1 MDALIILLVGY
12 VILKSIFSGGDD
24 YDKKPKHRKRRK
36 KSSFGMIPL
45 RIPITTRGTDR
56 MGIRTDFK
64 IVKNE
69 LICPKLLDIP
79 KESRTF
85 ALLESATLPVE
96 QRTRAELF
104 LYIRLWI
111 IQIPLLKFL
120 L

>member
-1 MDALIILLVGY
+1 MIMTRSPNAAEEGNH
-12 VILKSIFSGGDD
+12 
-24 YDKKPKHRKRRK
+24 P
-36 KSSFGMIPL
+36 FGMIPL

-56 MGIRTDFK
+56 MGIRIGFK

>member
-36 KSSFGMIPL
+36 KS
-45 RIPITTRGTDR
+45 
-56 MGIRTDFK
+56 
-64 IVKNE
+64 
-69 LICPKLLDIP
+69 
-79 KESRTF
+79 F

>member
-1 MDALIILLVGY
+1 MTTI
-12 VILKSIFSGGDD
+12 KSPNTA
-24 YDKKPKHRKRRK
+24 KEERNHP
-36 KSSFGMIPL
+36 FGMIPL

-56 MGIRTDFK
+56 MGIRTGFK

-85 ALLESATLPVE
+85 ALLESE

>member
-1 MDALIILLVGY
+1 M
-12 VILKSIFSGGDD
+12 
-24 YDKKPKHRKRRK
+24 
-36 KSSFGMIPL
+36 
-45 RIPITTRGTDR
+45 
-56 MGIRTDFK
+56 
-64 IVKNE
+64 
-69 LICPKLLDIP
+69 ICPKLLDIP

>member
-36 KSSFGMIPL
+36 KSSFWDDTPTYSDYDTWNRSHG
-45 RIPITTRGTDR
+45 DR
-56 MGIRTDFK
+56 K
-64 IVKNE
+64 
-69 LICPKLLDIP
+69 
-79 KESRTF
+79 
-85 ALLESATLPVE
+85 ESATTPVE

>member
-36 KSSFGMIPL
+36 KSSFWDDTP
-45 RIPITTRGTDR
+45 TYSDYD
-56 MGIRTDFK
+56 MGIRTGFK